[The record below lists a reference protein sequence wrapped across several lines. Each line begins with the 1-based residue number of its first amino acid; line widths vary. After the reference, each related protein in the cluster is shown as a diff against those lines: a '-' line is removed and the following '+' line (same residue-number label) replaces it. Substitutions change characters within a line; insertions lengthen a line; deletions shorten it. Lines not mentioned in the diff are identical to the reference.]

1 MNACILRETSKGIER
16 ITPQDRLLQDRTI
29 MFTEEVT
36 PQSADELISALWAL
50 ELEDPDAPIR
60 LCLNS
65 PGGEVSSGLA
75 AYDVIMNLKSPVDT
89 VCIGTAA
96 SMASILFLAGRER
109 SMYSTTRI
117 MIHDP
122 LLSGLSGSR
131 KALELEE
138 EAKRRMDMRQTIA
151 SIISERSGNPLNKVL
166 KMTAKDCYLSA
177 GEALKLGIATKIIGN
192 V

>member
-1 MNACILRETSKGIER
+1 MNACILKETSKGIER
-16 ITPQDRLLQDRTI
+16 ITTQDRLLQDRTI

-75 AYDVIMNLKSPVDT
+75 AYDVIKNLKSPVDT

-138 EAKRRMDMRQTIA
+138 EAKRLMDMRQTIA
-151 SIISERSGNPLNKVL
+151 SIISERSGNPLKKVL
-166 KMTAKDCYLSA
+166 KMTVKDCYLSA
-177 GEALKLGIATKIIGN
+177 VEALKLGIATKIIGN